1 METASPIAP
10 QAIYETRVRKTL
22 LDELAIKTLFL
33 NGEMS
38 VVDLSEHLCL
48 SFGIAEEIFLFL
60 RKEQFCEVK
69 GMTGGS
75 HRIVATGQGKARAI
89 ELLSL
94 NQYAGPAPVS
104 LLDYT
109 TRVHSQSVQQAVIQ
123 PADLARA
130 FQPLVLDDDILSR
143 LGTAMASGTSMF
155 LYGPA
160 GTGKTSIANC
170 IAAIYE
176 DDAWIPHAIEVD
188 NQIITIFAPAVHRR
202 SERGTSEESDA
213 RWVLC
218 ARPCI
223 FAGGELSAEMLD
235 LQFNSV
241 TRFYTAPLQMSAN
254 NGVLIL
260 DDFGRQRMRP
270 DELLNR
276 WMTPLDRR
284 VDFFTLPGGRKFE
297 VPFDLFIVFSTN
309 LDPNQLADQAFLRRI
324 PNKIAVEYATP
335 EQFLEI
341 FRRECQVRL
350 VACDEGG
357 PEYLIQCIKDLKQSL
372 CQCHPRDLINQI
384 FWAARYAGMEPPITR
399 KSVDE
404 ACKAHF
410 LPVRSARA

>member
-1 METASPIAP
+1 METASPVAP
-10 QAIYETRVRKTL
+10 QAIYETGIRKSL

-123 PADLARA
+123 PADLERA
-130 FQPLVLDDDILSR
+130 FEPLVLDDDILSR
-143 LGTAMASGTSMF
+143 LGTAVASGTSIF
-155 LYGPA
+155 LYGSP

-176 DDAWIPHAIEVD
+176 DDVWLPHAIEVD
-188 NQIITIFAPAVHRR
+188 GQIITIYDPAVHRK
-202 SERGTSEESDA
+202 SERSVSEESDT

-218 ARPCI
+218 SRPCV
-223 FAGGELSAEMLD
+223 FAGAELSAEMLD

-254 NGVLIL
+254 NGVLVL
-260 DDFGRQRMRP
+260 DDFGRQRIRAE
-270 DELLNR
+270 DLLNR

-284 VDFFTLPGGRKFE
+284 ADFLSLPGGKKFR
-297 VPFDLFIVFSTN
+297 VPFDLFPVFATN
-309 LDPNQLADQAFLRRI
+309 LDPRRLADEAFLRRI
-324 PNKIAVEYATP
+324 PNKIKVGEATP
-335 EQFLEI
+335 EQFMEI
-341 FRRECQVRL
+341 FHKECRARFVSCDTGVPEHL
-350 VACDEGG
+350 VHYITSEMNH
-357 PEYLIQCIKDLKQSL
+357 KL
-372 CQCHPRDLINQI
+372 CQCYPRDIINQI
-384 FWAARYAGMEPPITR
+384 FWTAAYLGVEPRLTR
-399 KSVDE
+399 KAVE
-404 ACKAHF
+404 QACRNYF
-410 LPVRSARA
+410 LSTEIS